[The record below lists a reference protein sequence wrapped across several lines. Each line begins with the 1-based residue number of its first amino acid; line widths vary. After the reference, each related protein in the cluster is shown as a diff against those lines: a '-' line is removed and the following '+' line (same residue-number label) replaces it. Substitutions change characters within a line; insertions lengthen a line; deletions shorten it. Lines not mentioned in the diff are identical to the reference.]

1 MNIEKWDSVLADYQ
15 SCIRMFTWHNLK
27 IMSTMPLGVTLS
39 FYPSS
44 WLPSVLHSTE
54 NNQGEI
60 DVPVGKLG
68 RKWENHENRRNKDI
82 FSLPHFT
89 DTLYLGELFRKNIDF
104 LAFFL
109 YSYTQKKK
117 TVYR

>member
-1 MNIEKWDSVLADYQ
+1 MVKLQYIYRDLMYEYWEVGFCPIRLPELYKDVYLAQFKNNVNNAPRCD
-15 SCIRMFTWHNLK
+15 IVFL
-27 IMSTMPLGVTLS
+27 
-39 FYPSS
+39 PSS

-82 FSLPHFT
+82 F
-89 DTLYLGELFRKNIDF
+89 R
-104 LAFFL
+104 
-109 YSYTQKKK
+109 
-117 TVYR
+117 